1 MFKQI
6 IAYVLLCIC
15 PMVAFAE
22 KPNETTSE
30 DMQIVP
36 LAQYENLS
44 LTSQQIKSSSGGL
57 LINSEDMMFIGLYT
71 QHELEK
77 PLEYGFPNRYHT
89 IDMLLDIKDG
99 RDQYLGI
106 FKSESDQPVNGGINT
121 FQTAAVY
128 GYEMISQPH
137 LSVVLGGG
145 IALGNFGVKTPGGKN
160 WPLIPVPLARVNYHT
175 DWLDAKFEFL
185 TSPNLSFT
193 LAPKG
198 HVRLIGDVR
207 MDQMRDSRD
216 IIYEVA
222 LAYRP
227 YSAQDEMGDFAGV
240 SLGFKN
246 NNYGAFQLGHQ
257 DEKESIE
264 VHYKAV
270 FVEVDVS
277 VLKITA
283 GYAFDGRSLYRET
296 EKQDL
301 GKGKYLSI
309 QAMYPF

>member
-1 MFKQI
+1 MFKKI
-6 IAYVLLCIC
+6 IIFILLVVYPIIS
-15 PMVAFAE
+15 FADNLNE
-22 KPNETTSE
+22 PKPD

-36 LAQYENLS
+36 LAQFENMI
-44 LTSQQIKSSSGGL
+44 LTSQHIESSSGGL

-71 QHELEK
+71 QHQFHE
-77 PLEYGFPNRYHT
+77 PLQYDFPNRYHT
-89 IDMLLDIKDG
+89 IDMLLDVKDG

-106 FKSESDQPVNGGINT
+106 FKSQSDKPVSGGINT
-121 FQTAAVY
+121 FQAAAVY
-128 GYEMISQPH
+128 GYEMIDEPH

-145 IALGNFGVKTPGGKN
+145 IAVGNFGVKTPDGKN
-160 WPLIPVPLARVNYHT
+160 WPIIPVPLARVNYHG
-175 DWLDAKFEFL
+175 DWIDAKFEFL

-193 LAPKG
+193 IAPKG
-198 HVRLIGDVR
+198 HVRLTGDVR

-227 YSAQDEMGDFAGV
+227 YSVQDEMGDFVGV
-240 SLGFKN
+240 SLGIKN
-246 NNYGAFQLGHQ
+246 NNYGAFQLGHK

-264 VHYKAV
+264 THYKAV
-270 FVEVDVS
+270 FVELDVS
-277 VLKITA
+277 VLKLTA

-296 EKQDL
+296 QKQDL
-301 GKGKYLSI
+301 GKGMYMSI